1 MGTKTRTEIVVE
13 THRVL
18 VIRRPSSSLEGWC
31 ARCGEHVR
39 MIALTEAAFDGLS
52 LQTIYQQ
59 ARDGKLHF
67 TENSDGLSSVCLN
80 SLPR

>member
-18 VIRRPSSSLEGWC
+18 VIRRRSSSLEGWC
-31 ARCGEHVR
+31 ARCGEQVQ
-39 MIALTEAAFDGLS
+39 MIRLAEAALAGLS

-59 ARDGKLHF
+59 ARAGKLHF
-67 TENSDGLSSVCLN
+67 TEDSDGLSSICLN

>member
-18 VIRRPSSSLEGWC
+18 VIRRSCSSLEGWC

-39 MIALTEAAFDGLS
+39 MIRLAEAALAGLS
-52 LQTIYQQ
+52 LQAIYQQ
-59 ARDGKLHF
+59 ARAGKLHF
-67 TENSDGLSSVCLN
+67 TDDSDGLSSVCLN